1 MVSLSRRQ
9 STIQLGYTRYAQFLS
24 QRTQNSVSVK
34 RVVLGN
40 AQYQT
45 GWENMLDTLPF
56 WTAVLFSSKPTLS
69 EHGGMAAAGNWHLIG
84 SIGQQAGTTQKQI
97 SLWAVNIKP
106 RTFCIVMLVTTSL
119 TNILQLLK
127 MNYLFGMSE
136 ALKLQIGQQSIK
148 WT

>member
-1 MVSLSRRQ
+1 MVGLSWRQ
-9 STIQLGYTRYAQFLS
+9 SRIQLGFTRNVQFLS
-24 QRTQNSVSVK
+24 QRTKNSVSVK

-45 GWENMLDTLPF
+45 GWENMLETLPF
-56 WTAVLFSSKPTLS
+56 WTAVLFSSEPIPS
-69 EHGGMAAAGNWHLIG
+69 EHGGMATAGNWHLIG

-106 RTFCIVMLVTTSL
+106 RTFCIVMLVTISL

-127 MNYLFGMSE
+127 MNYLFGLSE
-136 ALKLQIGQQSIK
+136 ALKIQIGRQSIK